1 MREDTVWDEAWDEE
15 FKKCATRALFQP
27 TPTLTQA
34 YCRVLHGQPARGV
47 GIHVRTGMFC
57 MRRLLSCLWG
67 DEAGG
72 GGMGG
77 VRAEAGVVSPGD
89 DRTWNADHA
98 NPVDEH
104 FRYKRRYTLIF
115 MIMQLS
121 PSGIMEA
128 AVYTNTPLSPPR
140 INHQFSEHFDLHT
153 PHVSRFARC
162 ADGIRT
168 AVLAANASG
177 ALTLPDPRG
186 PQSPLGR
193 QLDVN
198 RWHVASDYQKVVDDV
213 AQVSH
218 TCIRIYYNQIYEPI
232 E

>member
-1 MREDTVWDEAWDEE
+1 M
-15 FKKCATRALFQP
+15 
-27 TPTLTQA
+27 
-34 YCRVLHGQPARGV
+34 
-47 GIHVRTGMFC
+47 
-57 MRRLLSCLWG
+57 
-67 DEAGG
+67 
-72 GGMGG
+72 
-77 VRAEAGVVSPGD
+77 RAEAGVVSPGD

-104 FRYKRRYTLIF
+104 FRYKRRYTSIILI
-115 MIMQLS
+115 IQLAS
-121 PSGIMEA
+121 PGSTKA
-128 AVYTNTPLSPPR
+128 AICTKTPLSPPR
-140 INHQFSEHFDLHT
+140 INHHLYEHFDLHT
-153 PHVSRFARC
+153 HHVSRFARC

-186 PQSPLGR
+186 PLSPLGR

-218 TCIRIYYNQIYEPI
+218 TCIIPFV
-232 E
+232 